1 MYMLSSQPSAAK
13 PQIKYIMKLNSLLL
27 AALATCLISALAQA
41 EDRSIAA
48 GGDQDGQRKDRP
60 NHAERGERFANTD
73 LNGDEQLSLEEVE
86 SAGAKRLVEHF
97 DMIDSNDDGQLT
109 KDELKAAHKKR
120 GKGGKG
126 KGGGKGSAKGAG
138 QCSNCDT
145 EAA

>member
-1 MYMLSSQPSAAK
+1 MYTLSSQPSAAK

-73 LNGDEQLSLEEVE
+73 SNGDEQLSLEEVE
-86 SAGAKRLVEHF
+86 SAGAKRLVKHF
-97 DMIDSNDDGQLT
+97 DKIDSNGDGQLT

-126 KGGGKGSAKGAG
+126 KGGKGGAKSDG

-145 EAA
+145 DAA

>member
-1 MYMLSSQPSAAK
+1 
-13 PQIKYIMKLNSLLL
+13 MKLNSLLL

-86 SAGAKRLVEHF
+86 SAGAKRLVKHF
-97 DMIDSNDDGQLT
+97 DKIDSNDDGQLT

-126 KGGGKGSAKGAG
+126 KGGGKGSAKGDG

>member
-1 MYMLSSQPSAAK
+1 
-13 PQIKYIMKLNSLLL
+13 MKLNSLLL

-86 SAGAKRLVEHF
+86 SAGAKRLVKHF
-97 DMIDSNDDGQLT
+97 DKIDSNDDGQLT

>member
-1 MYMLSSQPSAAK
+1 
-13 PQIKYIMKLNSLLL
+13 MKLKSLLL
-27 AALATCLISALAQA
+27 AALVTCLISALAQA
-41 EDRSIAA
+41 EDRSIAG
-48 GGDQDGQRKDRP
+48 GGDQDSQRKDRP

-73 LNGDEQLSLEEVE
+73 LNGDEQLSIEEVE

-97 DMIDSNDDGQLT
+97 NKIDSNDDGQLT

-126 KGGGKGSAKGAG
+126 GS

-145 EAA
+145 DGA

>member
-1 MYMLSSQPSAAK
+1 
-13 PQIKYIMKLNSLLL
+13 MKLNSLLL

>member
-1 MYMLSSQPSAAK
+1 
-13 PQIKYIMKLNSLLL
+13 MKLNSLLL

-41 EDRSIAA
+41 EDRSIAP